1 MVKIFGRL
9 NQPMVTETGYAIPS
23 FTSNG
28 LLSYLPVSTYKVSM
42 VAFEKYLSRKT

>member
-28 LLSYLPVSTYKVSM
+28 LIILFACIYL
-42 VAFEKYLSRKT
+42 